1 MINYFKSIG
10 IVATLLLIVIFTAV
24 VMYFTYILAIGLFL
38 IALVYVVKTLLTDVD
53 KGHTAK

>member
-53 KGHTAK
+53 KGHTVK